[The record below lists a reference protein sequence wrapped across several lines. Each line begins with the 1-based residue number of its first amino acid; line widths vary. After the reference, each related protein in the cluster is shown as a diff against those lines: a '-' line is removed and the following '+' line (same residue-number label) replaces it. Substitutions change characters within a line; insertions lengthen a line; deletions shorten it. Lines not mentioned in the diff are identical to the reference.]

1 MRSATLVYLSLLFT
15 STHAFFPWPSP
26 ECLEKGDCVLP
37 TKRQL
42 KGEDELG
49 SDVVDAVKVIKLP
62 ASQLGPQATHD
73 FSTTNSE
80 SERVVRE
87 VERLTRKYARF
98 QSAAVRE
105 KASRSKRQSQYR
117 IVKAAD
123 TKLKNAVGVAQDG
136 TDFSYFAQV
145 KLGNNKKPMWM
156 LMDTGAGTSWVMGSS
171 CKSTACE
178 KHGSFGPTDSA
189 TYKVTG
195 ETFSVAYGSG
205 SVKGDKVTDTLSFA
219 GMNFDFQFGV
229 ANETSDD
236 FNHFPFD
243 GILGL
248 SMAGGE
254 TENFMQVVK
263 NSTQLPANIFCV
275 YLSRAA
281 DGPNMSEISFGVC
294 NPDKYTGDITYTA
307 VGNALGDWAVPL
319 DGIAYD
325 GLKSGAA
332 GKLAYIDTGTSYVFG
347 PKDDVAAF
355 HKNIPGS
362 TADEAGT
369 TYKVPCDSNKDVTY
383 TFSNISYIISAKDWR
398 GVPGAD
404 GTCISNIYG
413 HEVVTGAWLLGDVF
427 LKNVYT
433 VFDTDQKRIGFA
445 KRVDP
450 PPVTTTSS
458 SDSSTTP
465 PVVGN
470 SDNANIGTAVQ
481 TPKPGLGLGGHETAA
496 SATTASATAA
506 AQTSPVSH
514 SGAASSAS
522 LTVVKA
528 ATVATFCLVALLGFH

>member
-26 ECLEKGDCVLP
+26 ECLENGDCLLP

-42 KGEDELG
+42 KGQDELG
-49 SDVVDAVKVIKLP
+49 FDVVDAVKAVKFP
-62 ASQLGPQATHD
+62 AFQLGTQITRE
-73 FSTTNSE
+73 FSTKGSE
-80 SERVVRE
+80 PDRVVRE
-87 VERLTRKYARF
+87 VERLTRKYTRF

-105 KASRSKRQSQYR
+105 KALESRRESQYR

-123 TKLKNAVGVAQDG
+123 TKLKNAASVAQDG

-145 KLGNNKKPMWM
+145 KLGSNKKPMWM

-171 CKSTACE
+171 CQSAACE
-178 KHGSFGPTDSA
+178 KHGSFGPPDST
-189 TYKVTG
+189 TYGAKG

-205 SVKGDKVTDTLSFA
+205 SVKGDKVTDTVSFA
-219 GMNFDFQFGV
+219 GMDLDFKFGV

-254 TENFMQVVK
+254 TDNFMQVVK

-281 DGPNMSEISFGVC
+281 DGPNTSEISFGVC
-294 NPDKYTGDITYTA
+294 NPDKYTGDITYTG
-307 VGNALGDWAVPL
+307 VGNTLGDWAIPL

-383 TFSNISYIISAKDWR
+383 SFSNVSYVISAKDWR
-398 GVPGAD
+398 GPPGAD
-404 GTCISNIYG
+404 GTCTSNIYG

-427 LKNVYT
+427 LKNVYA

-445 KRVDP
+445 KRIDP

-458 SDSSTTP
+458 PSSSTMP

-470 SDNANIGTAVQ
+470 SDSANVGTAVQ
-481 TPKPGLGLGGHETAA
+481 TPKPGLGLGGHETG
-496 SATTASATAA
+496 TSATAA
-506 AQTSPVSH
+506 AQTSPVSQ
-514 SGAASSAS
+514 SGAALPAAF
-522 LTVVKA
+522 TGVKA
-528 ATVATFCLVALLGFH
+528 ATVAAFCLVALLGSL

>member
-1 MRSATLVYLSLLFT
+1 MRSATLVHLSLLFT
-15 STHAFFPWPSP
+15 STYAFFPWPSP
-26 ECLEKGDCVLP
+26 ECLEKGECVLP
-37 TKRQL
+37 TKRQV
-42 KGEDELG
+42 KGQDELE
-49 SDVVDAVKVIKLP
+49 SDVVDAIKAVKSP
-62 ASQLGPQATHD
+62 AFQLDPQATRE
-73 FSTTNSE
+73 FSTKYSE
-80 SERVVRE
+80 PDQVVRE

-98 QSAAVRE
+98 QSAAVHERVL
-105 KASRSKRQSQYR
+105 KSKRESQYR
-117 IVKAAD
+117 VVKAAD
-123 TKLKNAVGVAQDG
+123 TKLKNAASVAQDG

-171 CKSTACE
+171 CKSAACE
-178 KHGSFGPTDSA
+178 KHGSFGPPDST
-189 TYKVTG
+189 TYRDKG
-195 ETFSVAYGSG
+195 QTFSVAYGSG
-205 SVKGDKVTDTLSFA
+205 SVKGDKVTDAVSFA

-254 TENFMQVVK
+254 TDNFMQAVK

-275 YLSRAA
+275 YLNRAA
-281 DGPNMSEISFGVC
+281 DGPNTSEISFGVC
-294 NPDKYTGDITYTA
+294 NPDKYTGDITYTG
-307 VGNALGDWAVPL
+307 VGNSLGDWAVPL

-383 TFSNISYIISAKDWR
+383 SFSNVSYVISAKDWR
-398 GVPGAD
+398 GSPGAD
-404 GTCISNIYG
+404 GTCTSNIYG

-427 LKNVYT
+427 LKNVYA

-458 SDSSTTP
+458 SGSSTTP
-465 PVVGN
+465 PVVNNPDQTDG
-470 SDNANIGTAVQ
+470 GTAVQ
-481 TPKPGLGLGGHETAA
+481 TPGPALGLGGHETVT
-496 SATTASATAA
+496 SPTAA
-506 AQTSPVSH
+506 AQTSPASQ
-514 SGAASSAS
+514 SAAASSAA
-522 LTVVKA
+522 LTEVKA
-528 ATVATFCLVALLGFH
+528 AAVAAFFIGAVLGLY

>member
-15 STHAFFPWPSP
+15 STNAFFPWPSP

-37 TKRQL
+37 TKRGL
-42 KGEDELG
+42 KK
-49 SDVVDAVKVIKLP
+49 VDAIKAAKFP
-62 ASQLGPQATHD
+62 AFQLSSQATHEV
-73 FSTTNSE
+73 STKDSE
-80 SERVVRE
+80 PERLVRE

-105 KASRSKRQSQYR
+105 KALRSKRETVYR

-123 TKLKNAVGVAQDG
+123 TKLENAASVAQDG

-145 KLGNNKKPMWM
+145 KLGNNKKPLWM

-178 KHGSFGPTDSA
+178 KHGSFGPPDSA
-189 TYKVTG
+189 TYKAKG

-205 SVKGDKVTDTLSFA
+205 SVKGDKVTDTVSFA
-219 GMNFDFQFGV
+219 GMNLDFQFGV

-254 TENFMQVVK
+254 TDNFMQVVK
-263 NSTQLPANIFCV
+263 NSAQLPANIFCV

-281 DGPNMSEISFGVC
+281 DGPNTSEISFGVC
-294 NPDKYTGDITYTA
+294 NSDKYTGDITYTG
-307 VGNALGDWAVPL
+307 VGNKLGDWAIPL

-383 TFSNISYIISAKDWR
+383 TFSNVSYVISAKDWR
-398 GVPGAD
+398 GSPGAD
-404 GTCISNIYG
+404 GTCTSNIYG

-427 LKNVYT
+427 LKNVYA

-458 SDSSTTP
+458 IDSSATP
-465 PVVGN
+465 PVVSN
-470 SDNANIGTAVQ
+470 YDNTNIGTAVQ
-481 TPKPGLGLGGHETAA
+481 TPRPAIGLGGHETG
-496 SATTASATAA
+496 TSATAA
-506 AQTSPVSH
+506 AQTSPVSQ
-514 SGAASSAS
+514 SGATSSAA
-522 LTVVKA
+522 LTTVKA
-528 ATVATFCLVALLGFH
+528 GTVAVFCLVALLGFH

>member
-1 MRSATLVYLSLLFT
+1 MRSATLAYLSLLFT

-26 ECLEKGDCVLP
+26 ECLETGDCVLP

-42 KGEDELG
+42 KGQDGLG
-49 SDVVDAVKVIKLP
+49 SDVVDTVKPFRSP
-62 ASQLGPQATHD
+62 AFQLDPQATHEFPTKD
-73 FSTTNSE
+73 PE
-80 SERVVRE
+80 PERIVRE

-105 KASRSKRQSQYR
+105 EASRSKRATQYR

-123 TKLKNAVGVAQDG
+123 TKLKNAASVAQDG

-178 KHGSFGPTDSA
+178 KHGSFGPPDST
-189 TYKVTG
+189 TYRATG

-205 SVKGDKVTDTLSFA
+205 SVKGDKVNDTLSFA
-219 GMNFDFQFGV
+219 GMNFNFKFGV

-254 TENFMQVVK
+254 TDNFMQVVK
-263 NSTQLPANIFCV
+263 NAAQLPANIFCV

-281 DGPNMSEISFGVC
+281 DGPNTSEISFGVC
-294 NPDKYTGDITYTA
+294 NPDKYTGDITYTG
-307 VGNALGDWAVPL
+307 VGNNLGDWAVPL

-383 TFSNISYIISAKDWR
+383 SFSNVSYVISAKDWR

-404 GTCISNIYG
+404 GTCTSNIYG

-427 LKNVYT
+427 LKNVYA

-458 SDSSTTP
+458 IDSSATP

-470 SDNANIGTAVQ
+470 SDNANIGTPVQ
-481 TPKPGLGLGGHETAA
+481 TPKPGLGLGGHET
-496 SATTASATAA
+496 TASATAA
-506 AQTSPVSH
+506 AQTSSVSQP
-514 SGAASSAS
+514 GAASSSAC
-522 LTVVKA
+522 LTVVNA
-528 ATVATFCLVALLGFH
+528 ATIAAFCLVALLGVS